1 MICFSRTN
9 TVLMVAAIGLL
20 AFVLLGCTASGNVP
34 AHPLP
39 TNQEVLRNNTN
50 SPFNNDDPG
59 ERRTKEVGRV
69 QDIFTDNKA
78 GDSVHVN
85 RYLWAA
91 ALDVL
96 EFLPLESADPFTGV
110 VITEWGNPPG
120 SADKYRANIHVIGP
134 ELDAGNLRVSIYDES
149 GLVGEDTTR
158 QIEDAILTR
167 ARQLRIGQAGR

>member
-1 MICFSRTN
+1 MT
-9 TVLMVAAIGLL
+9 AALAFL

-34 AHPLP
+34 AHPIP
-39 TNQEVLRNNTN
+39 SNQEVLRNNTN
-50 SPFNNDDPG
+50 SPLNNNDRG
-59 ERRTKEVGRV
+59 ERRNEEVGRV
-69 QDIFTDNKA
+69 QDIFTDNKG

-85 RYLWAA
+85 RYIWAA

-110 VITEWGNPPG
+110 IITEWGNPPG

-134 ELDAGNLRVSIYDES
+134 ELDAGNLRVSIYGDS
-149 GLVGEDTTR
+149 GQVGEDTTR